1 MDYLVDDAALDAA
14 AFLALANSVWPG
26 EYDVEKTRQAL
37 GKTLNITAYHQG
49 QLIGCLRILTDGC
62 YFGTITEV
70 LVLPAFQKQGVGSQL
85 LSLARAHTP
94 TLLYFGAKPGVM
106 RLCLSRKNTWA
117 DIREQT
123 TLGSLFSLGS
133 YAIRRSAEEPGEGRL
148 QDVGRSPAF
157 RQRQAWAA
165 GREGAFLV
173 PFLPGKARL

>member
-94 TLLYFGAKPGVM
+94 TLLYFVAKPGAEGFYE
-106 RLCLSRKNTWA
+106 KNGC
-117 DIREQT
+117 QK
-123 TLGSLFSLGS
+123 GM
-133 YAIRRSAEEPGEGRL
+133 
-148 QDVGRSPAF
+148 
-157 RQRQAWAA
+157 QAYIIH
-165 GREGAFLV
+165 
-173 PFLPGKARL
+173 KA